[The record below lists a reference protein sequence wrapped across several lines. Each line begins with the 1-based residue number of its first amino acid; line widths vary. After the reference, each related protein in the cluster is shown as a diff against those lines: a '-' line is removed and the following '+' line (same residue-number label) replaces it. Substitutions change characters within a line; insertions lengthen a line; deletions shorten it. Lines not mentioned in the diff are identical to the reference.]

1 MSMKFSWRIPSF
13 PERVPSK
20 RAVYGARF
28 DSYLLAVDCLD
39 LNKQK
44 IHCMVWG
51 FSDCVSAKLNLHVL
65 VTSSDTYKS

>member
-44 IHCMVWG
+44 IHCMV
-51 FSDCVSAKLNLHVL
+51 
-65 VTSSDTYKS
+65 